1 MTHATHLKRI
11 AMLERLA
18 ADPDCLL
25 RRQWPVGCYTAGVF
39 LTKPPVVD
47 GLRAG
52 VWLIDTFMVVP
63 AGPLQASEGPMFR
76 DYTIS
81 AKGRQY
87 LTQVKS

>member
-1 MTHATHLKRI
+1 MTQAIHLKRI

-18 ADPDCLL
+18 ADPECRL

-39 LTKPPVVD
+39 LTKPPVLTS
-47 GLRAG
+47 LRAG
-52 VWLIDTFMVVP
+52 VWLIDTFMVAP
-63 AGPLQASEGPMFR
+63 IGPLQATEGPMVR

-87 LTQVKS
+87 LEQVKS